1 MWKKIAI
8 GGAVA
13 AATAGVGMAAVA
25 TSGWPT
31 TSGTPGT
38 SGTSSTPGTPATE
51 MSGATLA
58 SVTSGLSAQDGRR
71 AGQLLRRAAHGQ
83 WVARDRNTGAWIT
96 HDAIRG
102 SVTAVSATSITVKA
116 PDNVSETFVVGSDTK
131 VRQRQAGKATDSS
144 IAAVHTGDE
153 VVVLGTGSDAFA
165 ATRIVDIKK

>member
-25 TSGWPT
+25 TSGWST
-31 TSGTPGT
+31 TSGRPVTSGALGT
-38 SGTSSTPGTPATE
+38 SAAE
-51 MSGATLA
+51 LSGATLA
-58 SVTSGLSAQDGRR
+58 SATSGLPARDGRR

-83 WVARDRNTGAWIT
+83 WVSRDRKTGRWVT

-116 PDNVSETFVVGSDTK
+116 PDNVSETFAVGSGTT
-131 VRQRQAGKATDSS
+131 VRQRQAGKSSDST
-144 IAAVHTGDE
+144 IAAVHTGDD
-153 VVVLGTGSDAFA
+153 VVVLGTGSGTFT
-165 ATRIVDIKK
+165 ATRIVDVKK

>member
-38 SGTSSTPGTPATE
+38 SGTLGTSGTSGT
-51 MSGATLA
+51 SGATLA

>member
-38 SGTSSTPGTPATE
+38 SGTPATPATE
-51 MSGATLA
+51 LSGATLA

-71 AGQLLRRAAHGQ
+71 AGQLLRRAA
-83 WVARDRNTGAWIT
+83 
-96 HDAIRG
+96 
-102 SVTAVSATSITVKA
+102 
-116 PDNVSETFVVGSDTK
+116 
-131 VRQRQAGKATDSS
+131 
-144 IAAVHTGDE
+144 
-153 VVVLGTGSDAFA
+153 
-165 ATRIVDIKK
+165 